1 MADLEKYKTFTVPQV
16 AEFLQVSVRTVRS
29 LIADG
34 NFAKPFRIGGQI
46 RFISED
52 FFRWLETRGDATID
66 MKKIKKTV
74 ASIKIN

>member
-34 NFAKPFRIGGQI
+34 NFAKPLRVGGQI
-46 RFISED
+46 RFVSED
-52 FFRWLETRGDATID
+52 FFSWLETTGEDVMDTRKKKKTID
-66 MKKIKKTV
+66 AIKT
-74 ASIKIN
+74 N